1 MVDNQDSTFL
11 FGTCAR
17 EGTTLTDDCP
27 GTCHLYSSASNYVQQ
42 SPGEDMPWSA
52 CMPNKDAG
60 KNSLLSTLR

>member
-1 MVDNQDSTFL
+1 MDNQDSTFL

-27 GTCHLYSSASNYVQQ
+27 GTCHLYSSASNYAEQ

-52 CMPNKDAG
+52 CMPN
-60 KNSLLSTLR
+60 